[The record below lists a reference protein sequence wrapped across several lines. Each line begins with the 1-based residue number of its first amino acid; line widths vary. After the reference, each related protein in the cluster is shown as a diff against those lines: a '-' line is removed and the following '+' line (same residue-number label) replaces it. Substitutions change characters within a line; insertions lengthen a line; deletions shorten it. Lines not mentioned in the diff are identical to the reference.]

1 LTAISVGISD
11 QDGFTTTDPQTRRR
25 LLDRVAEAGLD
36 HVTMGDHVSFHG
48 GTGFD
53 GMITASTLLA
63 SHDRLPVLIGVY
75 LLGLRHPLLAA
86 RQLATLAQTAPGR
99 LTLGVGVGGEDR
111 AEVSNAGV
119 DPATRG
125 RRLDETLMLLRRL
138 LAGEEVTFSGEFSR
152 LETARILP
160 SPRPPIPIVIGGK
173 GDAAVRRTAALGD
186 GWLGMF
192 CSARRFAETRQRILL
207 AAADHGRPAPAW
219 FGVSV
224 WCGLDGNAGHARELL
239 AAKMERLYRLPY
251 EKFQHLAPAGT
262 PKQVAEFLYPFV
274 ESGAE
279 HLTLVPAGQST
290 EAEIDA
296 VGEVSEL
303 LRAAGGRAGR

>member
-1 LTAISVGISD
+1 MLTIDVGISD
-11 QDGFTTTDPQTRRR
+11 QDGFTTTDPRTRRR
-25 LLDRVAEAGLD
+25 LLRRVADAGLD
-36 HVTMGDHVSFHG
+36 HVTVGDHVSFHG

-75 LLGLRHPLLAA
+75 LLGLRHPVLAA
-86 RQLATLAQTAPGR
+86 RQLSTLAQTAPGR
-99 LTLGVGVGGEDR
+99 LTLGVGVAGEDR

-125 RRLDETLMLLRRL
+125 RRLDEALALVRRL
-138 LAGEEVTFSGEFSR
+138 LAGEEVTFAGEFFR
-152 LETARILP
+152 LEAARILP
-160 SPRPPIPIVIGGK
+160 PPRPPVPIVIGGK
-173 GDAAVRRTAALGD
+173 GDVAVRRTAELGD

-192 CSARRFAETRQRILL
+192 CSARRFAETRQRILQ
-207 AAADHGRPAPAW
+207 AAADHGRSAPTW
-219 FGVSV
+219 FGVNV
-224 WCGLDGNAGHARELL
+224 WCGLDGDAGQARELA

-262 PKQVAEFLYPFV
+262 PKQVAEFLHRYI
-274 ESGAE
+274 ESGAR
-279 HLTLVPAGQST
+279 HLTLVPAGRSI

-296 VGEVSEL
+296 VAEVSAL
-303 LRAAGGRAGR
+303 LRAAAGRA